1 MDLPLFAKYL
11 AIYHY
16 LGKYVVDCIIFL
28 KKVVFCHFDHKGGKG
43 YYFSMFSV
51 FENRCIVF

>member
-1 MDLPLFAKYL
+1 M
-11 AIYHY
+11 
-16 LGKYVVDCIIFL
+16 VDCIIFL